1 MKLFYLLTC
10 DMLFYMKTTPRN
22 RPLPYCN
29 IKQLTTDLMT
39 SAGVTQRQ
47 DSIKAF
53 NQVIYLRKSFILFLK
68 NFLLFNASQSTNHNL
83 GDVHFVRGG
92 WRVNKYNKK

>member
-1 MKLFYLLTC
+1 MKLFYLLTYV
-10 DMLFYMKTTPRN
+10 MMFYMKTTPAN

-29 IKQLTTDLMT
+29 IRQLTTDLMT

-53 NQVIYLRKSFILFLK
+53 NQVIYLGKSFILVSNL
-68 NFLLFNASQSTNHNL
+68 LLFNASLYSWTEL
-83 GDVHFVRGG
+83 FKYKL
-92 WRVNKYNKK
+92 VNI